1 MKTLRGK
8 TGADF
13 EGEARVTR
21 GNRSAF
27 CSCFGEKGGEPNK
40 QRYVLVK
47 GTNLF
52 IFAKETSPAPKYAV
66 DIPHKKIVLREK
78 VGHSQ
83 IVTIETG
90 LGDVEYKVKFDLRA
104 NEHVAKNFALALK
117 EEAAV
122 GETNEIKEKLGHRSA
137 FKASKSIMYADTVAA
152 QKRKNQP
159 DAPLTMGEAM
169 INVPTMPDFVY

>member
-1 MKTLRGK
+1 LCHAVRFHGLWIQ
-8 TGADF
+8 
-13 EGEARVTR
+13 
-21 GNRSAF
+21 
-27 CSCFGEKGGEPNK
+27 NK

-122 GETNEIKEKLGHRSA
+122 GETNEIKEVS
-137 FKASKSIMYADTVAA
+137 
-152 QKRKNQP
+152 
-159 DAPLTMGEAM
+159 
-169 INVPTMPDFVY
+169 